1 MSSSTSHAI
10 KHRTNPKDV
19 FITPRK
25 LAKLHIDMIPDEYK
39 KGSRYIWLDPCKN
52 DGSYFDQFP
61 TEIYSK
67 SYCEILEG
75 KDFFRERIPNWEVI
89 ISNPPWSCVDK
100 WLEHTI
106 YLEPQCFSYLL
117 AQHAITPRRL
127 EMIEKA
133 GYTITRL
140 HLTKVYQWYGMSQII
155 VCEKNDGCAYDYPQQ
170 ITYDRTVWREDPKP
184 KPALKLNVK
193 VNIRYHQVNQR

>member
-10 KHRTNPKDV
+10 KNRTNPKDV

-25 LAKLHIDMIPDEYK
+25 LAKLHIDMIPADYK
-39 KGSRYIWLDPCKN
+39 GIYSSPDIWLDPCKN

-61 TEIYSK
+61 TEIHSK
-67 SYCEILEG
+67 DYCEILEG
-75 KDFFRERIPNWEVI
+75 RDFFKHEISHYTCI
-89 ISNPPWSCVDK
+89 IGNPPWSCVDE
-100 WLEHTI
+100 WLKKTI
-106 YLEPQCFSYLL
+106 ELDPDCFSYLL

-140 HLTKVYQWYGMSQII
+140 HLTKVWQWYGMSQII
-155 VCEKNDGCAYDYPQQ
+155 VCEKGEGLPQQ

-193 VNIRYHQVNQR
+193 VNIDTSD